1 MDKRAKFLW
10 NILIGIASIAFTFY
24 SYKLY
29 NLNGNKNEMWNSYI
43 SSEVGTDEKL
53 QKKVIELENN
63 YKKRNYFKFKM
74 KKNPIDLSNV
84 ITFEGISNLGNTFRK
99 LSLLQIGKLNNNPM
113 ATVKYKNNYYNVV
126 MGDTIGGG
134 TITVLTKTKM
144 VYEKDDEE
152 YTFSVK
158 PKITQ
163 LDGKNN

>member
-1 MDKRAKFLW
+1 MDKRTKFLW
-10 NILIGIASIAFTFY
+10 NILIGIASIVFMFY

-29 NLNGNKNEMWNSYI
+29 NLNDKKNEMWNTYI

-63 YKKRNYFKFKM
+63 YKNRNYFKFKM
-74 KKNPIDLSNV
+74 KKNPVDLSNV
-84 ITFEGISNLGNTFRK
+84 ITFEGISNLANTFRK
-99 LSLLQIGKLNNNPM
+99 ISLMSIVNLK
-113 ATVKYKNNYYNVV
+113 ATVKYKNNYYNVAIV
-126 MGDTIGGG
+126 DTIGGG
-134 TITVLTKTKM
+134 TITELTKTKM

-158 PKITQ
+158 TKITQ